1 MQFAESMAVRAREHD
16 RKLVDLPQLC
26 GELSMCQSAARCGWS
41 GYDCSRISRWGK
53 PVRNALRTERSDDQR
68 PVCSTTC
75 WFANMDHRPQA
86 ATPEGVV
93 LYGALV
99 RLVIPNLVAKNP
111 RQNRNP
117 VLTALELKLEKVEG
131 VGCRAR
137 RNFAL
142 AGKVHKSGVPFNK
155 KRIPDIWC
163 LVHCSS

>member
-86 ATPEGVV
+86 GTPEGVV
-93 LYGALV
+93 LYGGLV
-99 RLVIPNLVAKNP
+99 RSARVVTCGGGGAALLGMRAVAS
-111 RQNRNP
+111 
-117 VLTALELKLEKVEG
+117 L
-131 VGCRAR
+131 
-137 RNFAL
+137 
-142 AGKVHKSGVPFNK
+142 SG
-155 KRIPDIWC
+155 
-163 LVHCSS
+163 L